1 MSLMTDP
8 KVGYIVGTSTTTSGL
23 GTWLDLIPNDIGK
36 LATLVGILLSVVI
49 MTMHI
54 RKMVLDSRESAARE
68 RESKLREEL
77 LRAQIEQVRQNE

>member
-36 LATLVGILLSVVI
+36 LATLVGILLSMVLIV
-49 MTMHI
+49 MHL
-54 RKMVLDSRESAARE
+54 RKMVLDARESR
-68 RESKLREEL
+68 LREEL